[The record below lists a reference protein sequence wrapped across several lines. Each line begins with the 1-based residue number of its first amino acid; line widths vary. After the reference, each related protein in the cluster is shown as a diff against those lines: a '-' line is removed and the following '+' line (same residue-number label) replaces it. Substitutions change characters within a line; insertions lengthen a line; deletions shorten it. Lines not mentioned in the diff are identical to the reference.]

1 MKLLGKVVTAEH
13 YTMDPV
19 ELAPVMA
26 LEKIPTTIGEPRQRL
41 GFLSYYR
48 PFIPNFSRV
57 AHPLYSLLTAPDS
70 EEHVPNQAKVKHK
83 GMKQKK
89 GHLPS
94 CTPIQWTN
102 THREALNQLVDALTE
117 PPILGYPDFTQ
128 PFVLNCDASQ
138 IGLGAARVNESDRVW
153 FTHPEPCRKEIPSP
167 LGEEQLRC

>member
-1 MKLLGKVVTAEH
+1 
-13 YTMDPV
+13 MDPV

-26 LEKIPTTIGEPRQRL
+26 LEKIPTTFGEPRQRL